1 MFITRLLSGI
11 VLAIGAFFSLY
22 FGGVVLSAV
31 LFFLSLMAYVEL
43 LNALGIKEERKNNIF
58 SVSGYVFITVYYL
71 LMTFLDN
78 PVFMIMAAVLAVIGY
93 LVVYVLC
100 FPKYNAEDMMGA
112 VFSFLYAPIMLSF
125 VYLTRCLE
133 DGNHFVWMILISSW
147 GFDTF
152 AYCVGVLTGK
162 TIGNHK
168 FLPKLSPKKSI
179 EGVIGGII
187 GAGLLGFLYGHFMM
201 PGIKWPLALIAAI
214 GGVIAQIG
222 DLAASAIKR
231 DKNIKDYGRCIPGH
245 GGVMDRFDSSI
256 FTAPIIYLLAVL
268 WLSTMK

>member
-1 MFITRLLSGI
+1 
-11 VLAIGAFFSLY
+11 
-22 FGGVVLSAV
+22 
-31 LFFLSLMAYVEL
+31 
-43 LNALGIKEERKNNIF
+43 
-58 SVSGYVFITVYYL
+58 
-71 LMTFLDN
+71 
-78 PVFMIMAAVLAVIGY
+78 
-93 LVVYVLC
+93 
-100 FPKYNAEDMMGA
+100 
-112 VFSFLYAPIMLSF
+112 
-125 VYLTRCLE
+125 
-133 DGNHFVWMILISSW
+133 
-147 GFDTF
+147 
-152 AYCVGVLTGK
+152 
-162 TIGNHK
+162 
-168 FLPKLSPKKSI
+168 